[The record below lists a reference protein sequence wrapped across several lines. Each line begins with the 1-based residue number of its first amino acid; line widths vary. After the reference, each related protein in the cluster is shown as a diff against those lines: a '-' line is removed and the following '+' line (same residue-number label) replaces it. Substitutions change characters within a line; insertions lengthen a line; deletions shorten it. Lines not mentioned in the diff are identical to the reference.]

1 MYILGFNCDEFGYFD
16 ISIPVFVVFGLWV
29 SIESFDFTIFFIL
42 HIWGFLSIFEVACS
56 LLLFSCD
63 EFRFSNVSI
72 QVLLVLVS
80 EFLLNALILLLCDF
94 SNYGIF

>member
-16 ISIPVFVVFGLWV
+16 ISIQVFVAFGLWV
-29 SIESFDFTIFFIL
+29 SIESFDFTIFFFIL
-42 HIWGFLSIFEVACS
+42 HHIWGFLTIFEVACS

-80 EFLLNALILLLCDF
+80 EFLLNALI
-94 SNYGIF
+94 